1 MAICNDL
8 SDLLVMYTYRY
19 KERHIL
25 LNSKMDEMVTQM
37 VCGHEIGHDL
47 FHRDLAKGSNP
58 LPEFALFDMR
68 SKPEYTELS
77 LMTLRLRLMPFC

>member
-1 MAICNDL
+1 MFIRSDEIYRKANSIVRSCGTRDALKISGELGIYVHYLDDL

-37 VCGHEIGHDL
+37 VC
-47 FHRDLAKGSNP
+47 
-58 LPEFALFDMR
+58 
-68 SKPEYTELS
+68 
-77 LMTLRLRLMPFC
+77 